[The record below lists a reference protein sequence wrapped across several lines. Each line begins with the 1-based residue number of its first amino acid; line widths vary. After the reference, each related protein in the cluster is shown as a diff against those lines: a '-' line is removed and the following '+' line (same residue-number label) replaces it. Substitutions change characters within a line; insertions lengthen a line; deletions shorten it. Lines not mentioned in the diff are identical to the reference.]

1 MCRDRKLF
9 FLQTVI
15 FPLIFLLGIKPRAL
29 GMLCVSLL
37 LSYTPRPA
45 NRRAFVCLLEQNCS
59 ELNLHLVTIA
69 HNNWRLQVTKCPH
82 EYRKKKN
89 DGLVWGK
96 YAQSRLQT

>member
-1 MCRDRKLF
+1 MLKLHFYHLGGSRCAETEHYF
-9 FLQTVI
+9 FLQTI
-15 FPLIFLLGIKPRAL
+15 LFFPLICLLGIEPRAL

-69 HNNWRLQVTKCPH
+69 HINWRL
-82 EYRKKKN
+82 
-89 DGLVWGK
+89 
-96 YAQSRLQT
+96 